1 MRNDKKI
8 AVIMEQVKELTAHMA
23 PAEKESF
30 RDELLAWLLF
40 GEIGTAKE
48 IQTNAPSGMR
58 GLTEKEKEMI
68 KQLAERTE
76 ALYKISRRI
85 EDSDCD

>member
-1 MRNDKKI
+1 MRNEKKI

-40 GEIGTAKE
+40 GDAGITK
-48 IQTNAPSGMR
+48 QTEQSAPSGMR

-68 KQLAERTE
+68 RQLAERTE

>member
-1 MRNDKKI
+1 MRNEKKI
-8 AVIMEQVKELTAHMA
+8 AVIMEQVKELTAHMG
-23 PAEKESF
+23 PSEKESF

-40 GEIGTAKE
+40 GDAGTINE
-48 IQTNAPSGMR
+48 DHQNAPSGMR

-76 ALYKISRRI
+76 ALYKMSRRI